1 MTYLKLT
8 DEMTTE
14 GGGWELSG
22 RYVNKVW
29 RLEHM

>member
-22 RYVNKVW
+22 RYVNKATKYGA
-29 RLEHM
+29 